1 MLGMQTAA
9 LLVNDKF
16 LLQFLLLE
24 NPHELDSQIALNT
37 SLFFFGVARQCPCV
51 VCW

>member
-37 SLFFFGVARQCPCV
+37 SAAVSLCCLLVDKIVGH
-51 VCW
+51 